1 MSLWVLI
8 LCLARDGECR
18 DTPTAVMVSAAQ
30 CEAVLKLRSVGGA
43 VCVTPNG
50 QIIRGRKQ

>member
-8 LCLARDGECR
+8 LCMARDGECR